1 MAMGTVARPSDPCLD
16 VAMIPTLSSRGRRGT
31 PGAAYW
37 RLHPPTPW
45 KTTQALLEQESVAQ
59 PHQQPQPVNGEQ
71 SLPASVEAVPEA
83 ARPVQISEAIAA
95 EPHRQ
100 HSPHGQP
107 EPIGRTLLML
117 FLWAV
122 LLLIDAAMALRELAA
137 QLAPHGTEKA
147 PRSRRNRRTQG
158 ALPGDWPAPLAG
170 LP

>member
-1 MAMGTVARPSDPCLD
+1 MAMGTLARPWDPCLD

-71 SLPASVEAVPEA
+71 SHPASMEVVPEA
-83 ARPVQISEAIAA
+83 ARPVQISQAIAA
-95 EPHRQ
+95 EPHQQ
-100 HSPHGQP
+100 HAHHGQP

-137 QLAPHGTEKA
+137 QLAPHGTEQA
-147 PRSRRNRRTQG
+147 PWSRRDRRTQG
-158 ALPGDWPAPLAG
+158 ALAGDWPAPLAS